1 MRELWILTV
10 TALAAYFWTAE
21 LWRGNVWGAALVMV
35 LGFIVALGGVVIA
48 HFREVLWQR
57 LVK

>member
-21 LWRGNVWGAALVMV
+21 LWRGNVWGAALVLA
-35 LGFIVALGGVVIA
+35 LGFVVAVGGPLA
-48 HFREVLWQR
+48 FHFKEVLWQR